1 MQRKKGVCRVPGF
14 SMGVFAFGAKGGF
27 FTRTAQAG
35 NDTLCVLELMGYKK
49 GGVCVLGGFPCGLKP
64 CSCY

>member
-1 MQRKKGVCRVPGF
+1 MQRKKGVCRVAGF

-35 NDTLCVLELMGYKK
+35 NDTLCV
-49 GGVCVLGGFPCGLKP
+49 CW
-64 CSCY
+64 S